1 MAAGEPRL
9 FRAPGR
15 VNLIGEHTDYND
27 GFVLPAAIERET
39 VVGAGP
45 RRDRTVRARSVDDG
59 AAVSFDLD
67 GAGTPRRGGW
77 IDHVE
82 GVARSLEAS
91 GARLRGCDIVFAT
104 DIPIGAGLASS
115 AALQVAAGMALLA
128 IAGHAIDS
136 KGDRLK
142 LARAGQQAE
151 HAWVGTQCGIMD
163 QFASAF
169 GRADHALFLDCR
181 SLVHEHVRLDPQKA
195 ALLVVDTGVKRRLA
209 DGAYNQRRAECAESV
224 RLLRERLPPIDSKGE
239 SAGVLP
245 ARRRIRA
252 LRDVSI
258 ADFTLEGSCLP
269 EPLRRRCRHV
279 VTENERTLSAVVAIR
294 GDKLGEMRM
303 LMESSHRSLRDDYEV
318 SCPELDLLVEKALS
332 LPGVFGARM
341 TGGGFG
347 GSTVNLVAPEA
358 IEEVSTAL
366 RAAFERRF
374 GRTPT
379 VLATRASEGC
389 SEI

>member
-1 MAAGEPRL
+1 MDAAEPRL

-27 GFVLPAAIERET
+27 GFVLPAAIDRET
-39 VVGAGP
+39 VVGACP
-45 RRDRTVRARSVDDG
+45 RTDRTVRARSLDDATTG
-59 AAVSFDLD
+59 SFDLD

-82 GVARSLEAS
+82 GVARSLEAA
-91 GARLRGCDIVFAT
+91 GVRLRGCDVVFAS
-104 DIPIGAGLASS
+104 DIPVGAGLASS
-115 AALQVAAGMALLA
+115 AALQVAVGMALLA
-128 IAGHAIDS
+128 IADQPIDS
-136 KGDRLK
+136 QGESAGVPARRPLDRLV

-181 SLVHEHVRLDPQKA
+181 SLVHALVPLDHRRA
-195 ALLVVDTGVKRRLA
+195 ALLVVDTGVKHRLA
-209 DGAYNQRRAECAESV
+209 DGAYNQRRAECAQGM
-224 RLLRERLPPIDSKGE
+224 RLLRERLP
-239 SAGVLP
+239 
-245 ARRRIRA
+245 RINA
-252 LRDVSI
+252 LRDVSSL
-258 ADFTLEGSCLP
+258 DFELARSCLP
-269 EPLRRRCRHV
+269 EPLQRRCLHV
-279 VTENERTLSAVVAIR
+279 ITENERTRAALVAMQATQLDVM
-294 GDKLGEMRM
+294 GK

-318 SCPELDLLVEKALS
+318 SCPELDVLCETATA

-347 GSTVNLVAPEA
+347 GSTVNLVAPGSVD
-358 IEEVSTAL
+358 EVSAAL

-374 GRTPT
+374 GRAPA
-379 VLATRASEGC
+379 VLAVRASDGC

>member
-1 MAAGEPRL
+1 MAGGEPRL

-45 RRDRTVRARSVDDG
+45 RRDRMVRARSVDDDTT
-59 AAVSFDLD
+59 VWFDLD

-82 GVARSLEAS
+82 GVARSLLAA
-91 GARLRGCDIVFAT
+91 GAPLGGCDIVFAT
-104 DIPIGAGLASS
+104 DIPLGAGLSSS

-136 KGDRLK
+136 KGESAGVLPARRRIDRLV

-195 ALLVVDTGVKRRLA
+195 ALLVVDTGVKHRLA
-209 DGAYNQRRAECAESV
+209 DGAYNQRRAECTESV
-224 RLLRERLPPIDSKGE
+224 RLLREGLPIQ
-239 SAGVLP
+239 
-245 ARRRIRA
+245 A
-252 LRDVSI
+252 LRDVSNT
-258 ADFTLEGSCLP
+258 DLTLEGSSLP

-279 VTENERTLSAVVAIR
+279 VTENERTLSAVVAMR
-294 GDKLGEMRM
+294 SDQLGEMGR

-318 SCPELDLLVEKALS
+318 SCPELDLLVETALS

-358 IEEVSTAL
+358 VEEVSAAL
-366 RAAFERRF
+366 RAAFEGRF